1 MTHKVVSQNDGR
13 RMVVA
18 RLEIGDEVVT
28 VLTKLARELK
38 LGASSILGVGGFQR
52 LTLGYFDYDNKAFHK
67 NELEEQ
73 VEVLSLLG
81 TVAETEDGQPSL
93 HIHVVVGRS
102 DATTR
107 GGHLVAGIVRPTMEL
122 VIEESP
128 EHLKRIHDHRSG
140 LTLLK
145 T

>member
-1 MTHKVVSQNDGR
+1 MKHKIVSEADGR
-13 RMVVA
+13 RTVVV
-18 RLEIGDEVVT
+18 RLEIGDEVVA
-28 VLTKLARELK
+28 VLGGLAHELG

-67 NELEEQ
+67 NEVDEQ
-73 VEVLSLLG
+73 VEVLSLIG
-81 TVAETEDGQPSL
+81 NVAETPDGQPSL
-93 HIHVVVGRS
+93 HIHVVVGRK
-102 DATTR
+102 DASTR

-128 EHLKRIHDHRSG
+128 EHLKRIHDHKSG